1 MFKMIIAV
9 ILRIRMKKMVAN
21 YKVLIFWSICFVG
34 LIFFTACV
42 QKETAV
48 RVGQVESLDRL
59 NSLASGGT
67 VRIQDPGNGFDRVVI
82 GTNRNNFTGSGQ
94 GIFDYVVRG
103 ALSTSKEMWIRNFAL
118 NDFSLL
124 YSSGN
129 RFRVK
134 RLARAS
140 LPQVVL
146 TMSGRGT
153 LSGVRAEVDPLSQS
167 PYTIARISFSG
178 NALPDFSL
186 ASAKKSFYVK
196 AEYAADTGERGGMDA
211 ALYDVPLK
219 RLLRLLFEMEYPG
232 GGPGSMS
239 GRVYLLLYKVKRAA
253 AREIVF
259 DCVYRVEVD

>member
-1 MFKMIIAV
+1 
-9 ILRIRMKKMVAN
+9 
-21 YKVLIFWSICFVG
+21 
-34 LIFFTACV
+34 
-42 QKETAV
+42 
-48 RVGQVESLDRL
+48 
-59 NSLASGGT
+59 
-67 VRIQDPGNGFDRVVI
+67 
-82 GTNRNNFTGSGQ
+82 
-94 GIFDYVVRG
+94 
-103 ALSTSKEMWIRNFAL
+103 MWIRNFVL

-153 LSGVRAEVDPLSQS
+153 LSGVRAEVDPLSQP

-196 AEYAADTGERGGMDA
+196 AEYAADTGGRVGRGGMNA